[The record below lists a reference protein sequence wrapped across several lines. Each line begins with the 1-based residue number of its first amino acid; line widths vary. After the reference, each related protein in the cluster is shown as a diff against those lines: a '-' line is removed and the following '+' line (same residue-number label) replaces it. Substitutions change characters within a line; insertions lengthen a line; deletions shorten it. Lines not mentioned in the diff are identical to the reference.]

1 VKGMNREEIRRELKK
16 ILKTGKVYFGI
27 KQARK
32 ALNKGEAKLLI
43 VADNCPE
50 KKEIENWDIPKI
62 MFDGDGLELGAFCG
76 KPFNVSVLTIV
87 DEGEGKLLKMVK

>member
-1 VKGMNREEIRRELKK
+1 MNREEIRRELKK